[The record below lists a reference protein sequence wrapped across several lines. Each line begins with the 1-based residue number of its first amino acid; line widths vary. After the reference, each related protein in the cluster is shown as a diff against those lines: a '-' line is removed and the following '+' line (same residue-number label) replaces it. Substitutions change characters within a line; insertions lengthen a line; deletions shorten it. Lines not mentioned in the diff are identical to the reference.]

1 MSNLLYVGIPLGGV
15 FVLGLLIT
23 LVEKIPRR
31 NHSSIES
38 FSARMSA
45 ISSLKHSATFDN
57 ERKQAV

>member
-38 FSARMSA
+38 FNARMSA
-45 ISSLKHSATFDN
+45 ISSLNRSASFDD

>member
-15 FVLGLLIT
+15 FVLGILIS
-23 LVEKIPRR
+23 LIEKIPRR

-45 ISSLKHSATFDN
+45 ISTLNRSSTFED
-57 ERKQAV
+57 EGKQAV